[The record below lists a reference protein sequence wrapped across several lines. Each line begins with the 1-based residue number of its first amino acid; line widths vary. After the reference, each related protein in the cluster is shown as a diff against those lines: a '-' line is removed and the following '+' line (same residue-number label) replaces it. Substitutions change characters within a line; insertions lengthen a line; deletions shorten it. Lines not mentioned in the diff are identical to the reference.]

1 MTQEGRGRSGSRSQA
16 SGATAPLQSHEQTRG
31 GTFSWQVG
39 AGMLKNVKVEEKREE
54 PHQSLLT
61 PSWLQVEYQVS

>member
-31 GTFSWQVG
+31 GTFPWQVG
-39 AGMLKNVKVEEKREE
+39 AGMLKNVKVEEKSEE

-61 PSWLQVEYQVS
+61 PSWLQLEY

>member
-31 GTFSWQVG
+31 DTFSWQVG
-39 AGMLKNVKVEEKREE
+39 AGMLKMSRLKRRAR
-54 PHQSLLT
+54 SLT
-61 PSWLQVEYQVS
+61 KAS